1 MAYSTAARKL
11 SDWNLQHSI
20 NIKTMA
26 ELDEPSNNGTN
37 GTLGNCWNAIAEI
50 KSCTNEISVYFKIG
64 AIDIGL
70 PCCQAIKMITQ
81 HCWPSMLTALGI
93 SPDQSNILV
102 GYCDASVSVVPSPSP
117 VAAAVT
123 CLMAYS
129 SAASKYPESV
139 GELNHTSRTTT
150 GIETVF
156 NCWNTITNI
165 GSCANEIM
173 DFFARGTVDH
183 ISKRC
188 RKEINLIM
196 RKCWPDLF
204 TALGITPEEC
214 NFLLG
219 FCKPSS
225 GSLAPRPF
233 VRYPT
238 PPAKKKK
245 VTPGKRLG
253 TKA

>member
-1 MAYSTAARKL
+1 MASKYIL
-11 SDWNLQHSI
+11 L
-20 NIKTMA
+20 
-26 ELDEPSNNGTN
+26 
-37 GTLGNCWNAIAEI
+37 
-50 KSCTNEISVYFKIG
+50 Y
-64 AIDIGL
+64 
-70 PCCQAIKMITQ
+70 
-81 HCWPSMLTALGI
+81 LT
-93 SPDQSNILV
+93 
-102 GYCDASVSVVPSPSP
+102 
-117 VAAAVT
+117 VT
-123 CLMAYS
+123 CLMAYT
-129 SAASKYPESV
+129 SAASEYPQSV
-139 GELNHTSRTTT
+139 GELNQTSKTTT
-150 GIETVF
+150 ETVF

-188 RKEINLIM
+188 RKEINLIV

-225 GSLAPRPF
+225 GSSVPRPS

-238 PPAKKKK
+238 PPAKTKKE
-245 VTPGKRLG
+245 TPAKGLG